1 MSLVHLGQQLLEA
14 VRSGQDDDVKALMA
28 NGAPFTTDWLGSSP
42 LHFAAQYGHHS
53 TAEVL
58 LRAGV
63 SRDAR
68 TKVDKTPLHI
78 AASEGHS
85 TIVDLLAQNGAN
97 INAKDML
104 KMTALHW
111 AAQHGHREVAEL
123 LLRHGADVHCL
134 SKFDKTPFD
143 IAMDTSNTEL
153 MILLQDGMQ
162 NQVNMDPES
171 HYIIRAGGLVNLSD
185 LVTTTK
191 TSAGK
196 SEDVMAAESVEATFQ
211 HVVGDGGQRVI
222 TIVTDQHGNLQPA
235 SLGQQYIFTLQGQQ
249 MVALPAGTITEE
261 VVVED
266 PQQATLKRKRNTD
279 PSANHVGQK
288 DKKVKESREQLQ
300 RQLQEANLKAEGYQ
314 QQLLQK
320 EQEAEQY
327 RLKLEQAIATSNSS
341 ISNTIT
347 ATTVTLNNGATVKQQ
362 EEEEE
367 EEEEEE
373 MMVEEQ
379 LETTQEAAT
388 KEVEEGERENMEEGE
403 EVIFLPED
411 AILVNERELEVEV
424 DGTEETHKSPPRQRG
439 QALGSP
445 VIS

>member
-68 TKVDKTPLHI
+68 TKVDKTPLHM
-78 AASEGHS
+78 AATEGYC
-85 TIVDLLAQNGAN
+85 TIVDLLVQNGAD

-104 KMTALHW
+104 RMTALHW
-111 AAQHGHREVAEL
+111 AAQHGHEEVAEI
-123 LLRHGADVHCL
+123 LLRYGADVHCL

-162 NQVNMDPES
+162 NQVNIDPES
-171 HYIIRAGGLVNLSD
+171 HYIIRAGGLVNLSE
-185 LVTTTK
+185 LVTTSNK
-191 TSAGK
+191 AGAGK
-196 SEDVMAAESVEATFQ
+196 SEDVMAAESVETTLQ

-235 SLGQQYIFTLQGQQ
+235 SLGQQFIFTLQGQQ
-249 MVALPAGTITEE
+249 MVALPASTITEE
-261 VVVED
+261 VVVEE
-266 PQQATLKRKRNTD
+266 PQLATRKRKTD
-279 PSANHVGQK
+279 PAANHISLK
-288 DKKVKESREQLQ
+288 DKKVKETREQLQ
-300 RQLQEANLKAEGYQ
+300 RQLQEANLIAQGYQ

-320 EQEAEQY
+320 EQETEQY
-327 RLKLEQAIATSNSS
+327 RLKLEQAIATSNNS
-341 ISNTIT
+341 INNGVT
-347 ATTVTLNNGATVKQQ
+347 ATTVTLNNGSPAKQ
-362 EEEEE
+362 EEEVV
-367 EEEEEE
+367 
-373 MMVEEQ
+373 VEEQ
-379 LETTQEAAT
+379 QETTVEAAT
-388 KEVEEGERENMEEGE
+388 KEVEEGEGEDSKEEE
-403 EVIFLPED
+403 EVICEHPGD
-411 AILVNERELEVEV
+411 AILVNECELDVEV
-424 DGTEETHKSPPRQRG
+424 DGTEETLKSSPCWRG
-439 QALGSP
+439 QGRRRGRGRGGRRH
-445 VIS
+445 

>member
-42 LHFAAQYGHHS
+42 LHLAAQYGHHS

-68 TKVDKTPLHI
+68 TKVDKTPLHM

-85 TIVDLLAQNGAN
+85 TLVDLLVQNGAD

-123 LLRHGADVHCL
+123 LLRYGADVHCL

-162 NQVNMDPES
+162 NQVNIDPEA

-196 SEDVMAAESVEATFQ
+196 SEDVMAAESVETTIQ

-235 SLGQQYIFTLQGQQ
+235 TMGQQFIFTLQGQQ
-249 MVALPAGTITEE
+249 MVALPASAITEE
-261 VVVED
+261 VVVEE
-266 PQQATLKRKRNTD
+266 PRQATPTRKRKTD
-279 PSANHVGQK
+279 PAANHISLK
-288 DKKVKESREQLQ
+288 DKKVKESREQLE
-300 RQLQEANLKAEGYQ
+300 RQLQEANLKAQGYQ

-327 RLKLEQAIATSNSS
+327 RLKLEQAIATSNNS
-341 ISNTIT
+341 INNAIT
-347 ATTVTLNNGATVKQQ
+347 AMTVTLNNGATVKQ
-362 EEEEE
+362 
-367 EEEEEE
+367 EEEEE

-379 LETTQEAAT
+379 LELTEEAAT
-388 KEVEEGERENMEEGE
+388 KETIEDERGNAKGEGE
-403 EVIFLPED
+403 VICELQQD
-411 AILVNERELEVEV
+411 AILVNECEPDVEV
-424 DGTEETHKSPPRQRG
+424 AGAGETHESSPCRRG
-439 QALGSP
+439 QGRRRGRGGRRH
-445 VIS
+445 